1 MEMRSLRKEFDKQIG
16 NVKRQVTGNLIA
28 MEKIQILDL
37 WISQQNKSQQLQR
50 IKPLYNI
57 QSQKSTEKSNEDK
70 K

>member
-50 IKPLYNI
+50 IKPLYNM

>member
-1 MEMRSLRKEFDKQIG
+1 
-16 NVKRQVTGNLIA
+16 

-50 IKPLYNI
+50 IKPLYNM